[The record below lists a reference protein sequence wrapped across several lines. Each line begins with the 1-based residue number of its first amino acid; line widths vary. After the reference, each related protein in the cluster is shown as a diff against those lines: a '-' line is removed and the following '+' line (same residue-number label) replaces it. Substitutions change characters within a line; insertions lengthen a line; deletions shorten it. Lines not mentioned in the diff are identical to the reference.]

1 MAIITLTTDFGA
13 GNNYTAMMQGV
24 ILAINPDV
32 TLVNVT
38 DQIPPQNIK
47 EGAIVLNETTPWF
60 PEGTIHVAVVDPGVG
75 TDRAILYAE
84 IGTQRYVLPD
94 NGLLSY
100 LTKNDKPDR
109 LIRLENREY
118 FMPEVSSTFH
128 GRDIMAPVA
137 AHLSLGVDPARL
149 GPPAEEYVTLEM
161 PKTEITADRI
171 HGVVEH
177 IDSFGNLVTN
187 ISTDM
192 LIGRITD
199 ERVVVVCGLYE
210 TWGIRQTYAEQ
221 LEDTFVAII
230 GSSGRVE
237 LAIVG
242 DSAARRLAIPVGT
255 PIVLAWE

>member
-13 GNNYTAMMQGV
+13 GNNYTAMMKGV
-24 ILAINPDV
+24 ILSINPDV
-32 TLVNVT
+32 TLVSIT
-38 DQIPPQNIK
+38 DHIPAQNISD
-47 EGAIVLNETTPWF
+47 GGIVLNETTPWF
-60 PEGTIHVAVVDPGVG
+60 PPDTIHVAVVDPGVG
-75 TDRAILYAE
+75 TNRMILYAE
-84 IGTQRYVLPD
+84 LNGQRYILPD

-100 LTKNDKPDR
+100 LTKNGSPDR
-109 LIRLENREY
+109 LIRIENREY
-118 FMPEVSSTFH
+118 FMPDVSSTFH

-137 AHLSLGVDPARL
+137 AHLSLGIDPTKL
-149 GPPAEEYVTLEM
+149 GPKTDSYVQLEM

-187 ISTDM
+187 ITAEM
-192 LIGRITD
+192 LTGRITD

-221 LEDTFVAII
+221 LEDTFIAII

-242 DSAARRLAIPVGT
+242 DSAAKRLGIPVGA
-255 PIVLAWE
+255 PVVLAWE